1 MCLIRTNL
9 AKNQNIP
16 IIYRLIRYFEM
27 LSGHRIPS
35 PMCLAVGWEI
45 QFHQFTRMLLSEDG
59 EQFETTI
66 HYVTQVTNLRQLGA
80 NMQYVSQV
88 TNLRQRGVK
97 FLLRTLSAR
106 QNLVPQFFGV
116 SKYELL

>member
-1 MCLIRTNL
+1 
-9 AKNQNIP
+9 
-16 IIYRLIRYFEM
+16 M

-45 QFHQFTRMLLSEDG
+45 QSHQFTRMLLSEDG
-59 EQFETTI
+59 G
-66 HYVTQVTNLRQLGA
+66 QVEATYITWYRLQTSASG
-80 NMQYVSQV
+80 
-88 TNLRQRGVK
+88 GVK

>member
-1 MCLIRTNL
+1 
-9 AKNQNIP
+9 
-16 IIYRLIRYFEM
+16 M

-35 PMCLAVGWEI
+35 PMCVAVGWEI
-45 QFHQFTRMLLSEDG
+45 QIHLRTRILLSDDG
-59 EQFETTI
+59 GQFEATYITW
-66 HYVTQVTNLRQLGA
+66 YRLQTSASG
-80 NMQYVSQV
+80 
-88 TNLRQRGVK
+88 GVK